1 MNAKPLLIGFLLM
14 AVLNA
19 CKKDSTKPATAPA
32 ATASQPTI
40 AQQLAGKWFVVKD
53 SIQTLDYRTP
63 VANPA
68 PKLVFGP
75 NDYVT
80 FNKDST
86 AIVSSDL
93 AFDAF
98 DMDFNSNNVDGKLT
112 VSSVSDPN
120 LNFKYK
126 IDSAYTTSPLAGS
139 PITVYS
145 LSMQN
150 FNPFIASGYS
160 LTRPTPT
167 TLMLYHQLLIP
178 VISHYYVINQY
189 VYLSR

>member
-1 MNAKPLLIGFLLM
+1 MNAKLLTVGFLIM
-14 AVLNA
+14 AMLNA
-19 CKKDSTKPATAPA
+19 CKKDSAKPAVAPA

-40 AQQLAGKWFVVKD
+40 TQQLAGKWFVVKD

-75 NDYVT
+75 NDYVI

-86 AIVSSDL
+86 ATVSSDL

-112 VSSVSDPN
+112 VNSVTDPN

-126 IDSAYTTSPLAGS
+126 IDSAYTTSPLSGPA
-139 PITVYS
+139 ITVYS

-167 TLMLYHQLLIP
+167 TLILYHQLLIP
-178 VISHYYVINQY
+178 VVAHEYVINQY